1 MAKDIALLWDHPT
14 TKKVVE
20 RKHEFQFLDSAPYF
34 LSKAE
39 KLVGDDYLPSDDDV
53 LRARSMT
60 TGIVTFPFEARKIT
74 LRESRHYM
82 SLIRFRTKTG
92 KEVLNSSSLTWVDRE
107 RNEENGFTAL
117 RMLLQVWS

>member
-1 MAKDIALLWDHPT
+1 MVKDVALLWDHPT

-60 TGIVTFPFEARKIT
+60 TGIVTFPFEASK
-74 LRESRHYM
+74 LKGM
-82 SLIRFRTKTG
+82 S
-92 KEVLNSSSLTWVDRE
+92 S
-107 RNEENGFTAL
+107 
-117 RMLLQVWS
+117 

>member
-1 MAKDIALLWDHPT
+1 MKERCRANLLGSRDYTEQVAKDVALLWDHPT

-60 TGIVTFPFEARKIT
+60 TGIVTFPFEARKI
-74 LRESRHYM
+74 S
-82 SLIRFRTKTG
+82 
-92 KEVLNSSSLTWVDRE
+92 
-107 RNEENGFTAL
+107 
-117 RMLLQVWS
+117 

>member
-1 MAKDIALLWDHPT
+1 MAVLWDHPI
-14 TKKVVE
+14 TKEVVA

-60 TGIVTFPFEARKIT
+60 TGIVTFPFEASKFKGM
-74 LRESRHYM
+74 S
-82 SLIRFRTKTG
+82 SLIALNYRLGTKTG
-92 KEVLNSSSLTWVDRE
+92 REHLNSS
-107 RNEENGFTAL
+107 
-117 RMLLQVWS
+117 